1 MVRTVL
7 FDLDGTLADTAP
19 DLANALNAVLVAN
32 GREPLPFETIRPA
45 VSHGGMALIRLGFNL
60 EPDNPDFEPLRR
72 QLLEH
77 YAAHIADET
86 QLFPGMENVLEA
98 LEADGRNWG
107 VVTNKPG
114 WLTEPLLDA
123 LGLLPRAA
131 CVVSGDTLPERKP
144 DPAPLHHA
152 CRLAGSQTAEC
163 VYIGDAERD
172 ILAGRQAGMPT
183 LVARFGYLGEDDRPE
198 TWGAHGMVDR
208 PDEILHWLERL

>member
-1 MVRTVL
+1 MVKTVL

-19 DLANALNAVLVAN
+19 DLANALNAVLMAN
-32 GREPLPFETIRPA
+32 GREPLPFEAIRPA
-45 VSHGGMALIRLGFNL
+45 VSHGGMALIQLGFNL